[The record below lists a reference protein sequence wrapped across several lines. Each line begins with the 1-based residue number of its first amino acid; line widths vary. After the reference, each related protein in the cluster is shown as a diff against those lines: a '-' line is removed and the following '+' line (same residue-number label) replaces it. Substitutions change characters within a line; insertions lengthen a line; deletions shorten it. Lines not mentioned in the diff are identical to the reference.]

1 MEGLKNYREKLKA
14 IEKLVDKMENGLL
27 SINELAELET
37 LMRDLYERSIILKY
51 KAFEGKVVAAEPK
64 VEVIVPVVEQ
74 KEEIV
79 EKVPEIVAEV
89 PEAPV
94 LDFSLFDDTDDAEEE
109 IPHVETPKPIVVETL
124 VAKQV
129 EEVKHVE
136 AVKPADPSVD
146 GSRTGTESDQKESI
160 LKQEVKQVVAE
171 TTPEPEQAD
180 PSTDGSRKGTES
192 DRVESYQEEPL
203 AVMREKGSSF
213 LNRLNIVDNSISAQ
227 LARRKISTLNGA
239 FGLNERLLYIN
250 QLFNGSGDAFSD
262 AVKVLDSQANLDE
275 ASHKVEELAF
285 THSWNPEE
293 EVVLEFLAIIKRRY
307 A

>member
-37 LMRDLYERSIILKY
+37 LTRDLYERSIILKY

-89 PEAPV
+89 PDAPV
-94 LDFSLFDDTDDAEEE
+94 LDFSLFDDTDDADEE
-109 IPHVETPKPIVVETL
+109 IPHVETPKPIVAETP

-136 AVKPADPSVD
+136 AVKPAEEIRPV
-146 GSRTGTESDQKESI
+146 E
-160 LKQEVKQVVAE
+160 EVKPAE
-171 TTPEPEQAD
+171 PAKPVEEVKPMVPEAKSEPEQAD

-192 DRVESYQEEPL
+192 DQVESYQEEPL

-213 LNRLNIVDNSISAQ
+213 LDRLNIVDNSISAQ
-227 LARRKISTLNGA
+227 LAGRKISTLNGA

>member
-27 SINELAELET
+27 SINELAELESLT
-37 LMRDLYERSIILKY
+37 RDLHERSIILKY

-74 KEEIV
+74 KEEVV
-79 EKVPEIVAEV
+79 EKIPEIKAEI
-89 PEAPV
+89 PETPV
-94 LDFSLFDDTDDAEEE
+94 LDFSLFDEADDAEEE
-109 IPHVETPKPIVVETL
+109 IAPLEASKPSVVETP
-124 VAKQV
+124 VAKPV
-129 EEVKHVE
+129 EEVKPVE
-136 AVKPADPSVD
+136 PAKPVEEVKPMVPEAKS
-146 GSRTGTESDQKESI
+146 
-160 LKQEVKQVVAE
+160 
-171 TTPEPEQAD
+171 EPEQAD

-192 DRVESYQEEPL
+192 DQVESYQEEPL

-213 LNRLNIVDNSISAQ
+213 LDRLNIVDNSISAQ
-227 LARRKISTLNGA
+227 LAGRKIDTLNGA

-250 QLFNGSGDAFSD
+250 QLFNGSGDAFSE
-262 AVKVLDSQANLDE
+262 AVKMLDSQTSLDE
-275 ASHKVEELAF
+275 ASYKVEELAF